1 MSLRLLF
8 TNVTLAGRTGTE
20 IVTRDLALGL
30 HGRGH
35 HVAVYAPSRGPLA
48 DELEA
53 GGVRVATRLDEAGP
67 PDIVHGHH
75 FVETAEAL
83 LRFPGARGVFVCHD
97 RTAPH
102 SIPPRLAAI
111 QHYVAVDENCLERL
125 HQEWEIPASQTRV
138 ILNAV
143 DTARFTPR
151 GPLPAKPARA
161 LVFSHYASPGTHVD
175 AVRAA
180 CERLGMAVDV
190 IGAGAGDLEAAPEA
204 RLPQY
209 DLVFAKA
216 RCALEAMASGCAVVL
231 CDAQGSGPM
240 VTRDLVPGLR
250 LWNFGARTLGDG
262 LDVDRLRQEIQ
273 RYDPAEAAAVSA
285 MIRQEASLD
294 LALDRY
300 QELYAEVMR
309 QPVAGDQSV
318 RPLLAA
324 LLRRT
329 GRLEH
334 EAAAFRSDDRMPALS
349 DDDIAAIEIEIE
361 RAPQVMVTGV
371 PTHVKVRIR
380 TQTAVPVGT
389 WPPFPVQLACRW
401 KRAGSAQFDA
411 AGAAPRTPLYKGVA
425 PGSTESF
432 FVRVVPPAE
441 PGRYVL
447 RVALVQEWM
456 RWLDELPTPAC
467 ADTTVIVNRPTLLTD
482 LGARGPS

>member
-1 MSLRLLF
+1 LSLRLLF
-8 TNVTLAGRTGTE
+8 TNVTLAGRSGTE

-53 GGVRVATRLDEAGP
+53 GGVRVVTRLDQAGP
-67 PDIVHGHH
+67 ADIVHGHH

-151 GPLPAKPARA
+151 APLPPRPARA

-180 CERLGMAVDV
+180 CEHTGIGVDV
-190 IGAGAGDLEAAPEA
+190 IGAGAGDVEAAPEA

-216 RCALEAMASGCAVVL
+216 RCALEAMAVGCAVVL

-240 VTRDLVPGLR
+240 VTTDLVPRLR
-250 LWNFGARTLGDG
+250 QWNFGARTLGDR
-262 LDVDRLRQEIQ
+262 LDADRLTQEIQ
-273 RYDPAEAAAVSA
+273 KYDPAQAAAVSA
-285 MIRQEASLD
+285 MIRQQASLD

-300 QELYAEVMR
+300 QELYGEIMR
-309 QPVAGDQSV
+309 QPLPGDQSV
-318 RPLLAA
+318 RPLLVA

-329 GRLEH
+329 GRLER
-334 EAAAFRSDDRMPALS
+334 EMLAFGGDDRMPALS
-349 DDDIAAIEIEIE
+349 DDDVSAIEIEIE
-361 RAPQVMVTGV
+361 RAPQAMVLGV
-371 PTHVKVRIR
+371 ATHVKVRVR
-380 TQTAVPVGT
+380 NQSAVPVGT

-401 KRAGSAQFDA
+401 KPAGSAQFDA
-411 AGAAPRTPLYKGVA
+411 AVGAPRTALHKGVA
-425 PGSTESF
+425 PGSAESF
-432 FVRVVPPAE
+432 FVRVVPPAQ
-441 PGRYVL
+441 PGRHVL
-447 RVALVQEWM
+447 RVTLVQEWK
-456 RWLDELPTPAC
+456 RWLDELPTSAC
-467 ADTTVIVNRPTLLTD
+467 ADTTVVVNRPTLLTD
-482 LGARGPS
+482 I